1 MLILSATR
9 LIVNSLASAKYKWV
23 FPRECITS
31 RNGKNWWKTY
41 FAVAFINFLQAIW
54 HFFVIQETV
63 QKKEAKCNDYLLRYP
78 KYGKVNC
85 YLKLDEFE
93 AVHQFISQNHFT

>member
-1 MLILSATR
+1 MT
-9 LIVNSLASAKYKWV
+9 
-23 FPRECITS
+23 
-31 RNGKNWWKTY
+31 
-41 FAVAFINFLQAIW
+41 
-54 HFFVIQETV
+54 FFVIQETV